1 MVPIILLI
9 LIVGSVLFHIF
20 TPWYS
25 TPIASN
31 WSNID
36 STIELTFWMTGAV
49 YVLILTF
56 MTYCVIKYGSK
67 KNRRAEYEPESK
79 KAEVILT
86 VLTTIGVAGLL
97 APGLIVWDEYVS
109 PPEDAM
115 PIEAMGQ
122 QWYWNFRLPG
132 EDGIL
137 GTTDARNINADNPFG
152 MNENDPNGREDI
164 LSEGDA
170 LHLLHDK
177 PVKFLLRSIDVLHN
191 FYVPQFRAKMDLV
204 PGMVTFYWIRP
215 TVIGDYE
222 ILCAELCGV
231 GHHAMRGEVLVDEAS
246 DYQEWL
252 SEQLT
257 FGEIQQQAML
267 EKNEKLALTK
277 SN

>member
-152 MNENDPNGREDI
+152 MNENDPNGRDDI
-164 LSEGDA
+164 LIEGDA

-177 PVKFLLRSIDVLHN
+177 PVKFLLRAIDVLHN

>member
-152 MNENDPNGREDI
+152 MNENDPNGRDDI
-164 LSEGDA
+164 LIEGDA

-215 TVIGDYE
+215 TVTGNYE

-231 GHHAMRGEVLVDEAS
+231 GHHAMRGEVQVDEAGA
-246 DYQEWL
+246 YEEWL

-257 FGEIQQQAML
+257 FEAIQQQAML
-267 EKNEKLALTK
+267 EKNEKLALIK

>member
-152 MNENDPNGREDI
+152 MNENDPNGRDDI
-164 LSEGDA
+164 LIEGDA

-277 SN
+277 TN

>member
-1 MVPIILLI
+1 MVPFILL
-9 LIVGSVLFHIF
+9 LVIVGSVLFHIF

-36 STIELTFWMTGAV
+36 KTIELTFWMTGGV
-49 YVLILTF
+49 YVAVLGF
-56 MTYCVIKYGSK
+56 MTYCVIRFRNKEG
-67 KNRRAEYEPESK
+67 RRADYEPESK
-79 KAEVILT
+79 KLEIILT

-122 QWYWNFRLPG
+122 QWYWSFRLPG
-132 EDGIL
+132 EDGVL

-152 MNENDPNGREDI
+152 MNKNDPNGQDDI
-164 LSEGDA
+164 LIEGDD
-170 LHLLHDK
+170 LHLELEK

-204 PGMVTFYWIRP
+204 PGMVTYYWIRP
-215 TVIGDYE
+215 TLVGGYE

-231 GHHAMRGEVLVDEAS
+231 GHHAMRGFVKVEGEEDYKNWLNDQSTFKALQEEAK
-246 DYQEWL
+246 
-252 SEQLT
+252 
-257 FGEIQQQAML
+257 L
-267 EKNEKLALTK
+267 ENKEKLAFNT

>member
-152 MNENDPNGREDI
+152 MNENDPNGRDDI
-164 LSEGDA
+164 LIEGDA

-257 FGEIQQQAML
+257 FGEIQQQAVL